1 MNTGQVLSVMP
12 DTAWPFSDR
21 EVTVSARPLLERSQ
35 NGLCFCG
42 AALQSQRAFN
52 HHRLLSSPLESC
64 SRGRGSEMSAAWEN
78 WGEGQAQDLCLCV
91 FLTRVF
97 HCI

>member
-1 MNTGQVLSVMP
+1 MACVSVVLHCSP
-12 DTAWPFSDR
+12 RGHLTITACS
-21 EVTVSARPLLERSQ
+21 LLLWKVVV
-35 NGLCFCG
+35 G
-42 AALQSQRAFN
+42 
-52 HHRLLSSPLESC
+52 
-64 SRGRGSEMSAAWEN
+64 GRGSEMSAAWEN